1 MKNVMQQ
8 IRNRKG
14 FTLVE
19 LMIVVAII
27 GILAAIAIPA
37 FLRSVKKSKT
47 SEAEGIM
54 KKMAEGS
61 KGYFT
66 SEQRGSQGVTASG
79 EPWHGAIRAGFPVTW
94 TDYVFPGGATFVGL
108 NSWEASAGAGPA
120 DCTLAPKGGSK
131 FIPYSAGGAVATP
144 PAEGTLVDATI
155 NKFGVD
161 FADPMYFTYSYITAG
176 QGETATATVTALADF
191 DAGTATCHTV
201 TQNLQIGD
209 GTATGGQEVVI
220 VPSVVSNEFE

>member
-1 MKNVMQQ
+1 MKNMMQR

-47 SEAEGIM
+47 SEADGIM

-66 SEQRGSQGVTASG
+66 SEQRGSQGVASSG
-79 EPWHGAIRAGFPVTW
+79 EPWHAATRAGFPVTW
-94 TDYVFPGGATFVGL
+94 NGYVFPGGGLVPAL
-108 NSWEASAGAGPA
+108 NSWAVDAGTAIG
-120 DCTLAPKGGSK
+120 DCTAAPIGGSK
-131 FIPYSAGGAVATP
+131 FVPYGAGGAVADPPDPGTP
-144 PAEGTLVDATI
+144 TNATI

-161 FADPMYFTYSYITAG
+161 FADPMYFTYSY
-176 QGETATATVTALADF
+176 ETLGTGGNATATVSARANF
-191 DAGTATCHTV
+191 DGGTAECHTV
-201 TQNLQIGD
+201 SQRIEVGD
-209 GTATGGQEVVI
+209 GAGGGSQEVVI
-220 VPSVVSNEFE
+220 VPATTAFEFE